1 MAIEEMQLACQAEAP
16 RLDDCLSANCYLRRS
31 KRPIM
36 ARAMPANLCQENG
49 SLKKINPAIAIMAA
63 PPARIMG
70 TAESG
75 PPFWNRRKKRIVPMP
90 TQIPVATEYQ
100 MPWAVAC

>member
-1 MAIEEMQLACQAEAP
+1 MALDKMQLVCQTESP
-16 RLDDCLSANCYLRRS
+16 RLDGCLRANSYLRRS
-31 KRPIM
+31 KRPRM

-49 SLKKINPAIAIMAA
+49 SLKEINPAIAMMAA

-75 PPFWNRRKKRIVPMP
+75 PPFWKRRKKRIVPAP
-90 TQIPVATEYQ
+90 THRPVKTE
-100 MPWAVAC
+100 